1 MNTKNLIIAF
11 ITVSIAALIV
21 SAAAVFA
28 AARSQY
34 AALLTSATEKEITE
48 ESIIEAPKTS
58 SAPET
63 TCAPETTFEE
73 TSAPESTVLFEE
85 ITSAITS
92 AVPEETTAPSAF
104 MLKLEGERLVIF
116 DPVGN
121 KIYERIINVSSLHP
135 KDLEALEEGIAFSE
149 ESKAMS
155 AIYDII
161 S

>member
-1 MNTKNLIIAF
+1 MNTKKLIIAF

-34 AALLTSATEKEITE
+34 AALLASVTEEEITE
-48 ESIIEAPKTS
+48 EDVTEAPITS
-58 SAPET
+58 SLPET
-63 TCAPETTFEE
+63 TCSPETTFEE
-73 TSAPESTVLFEE
+73 TSAPESTLPFEE
-85 ITSAITS
+85 STSAVTS
-92 AVPEETTAPSAF
+92 AVPEETTVPSAF
-104 MLKLEGERLVIF
+104 KLKLEGERLVIF
-116 DPVGN
+116 DHMGN

-135 KDLEALEEGIAFSE
+135 KDLEALEEGISFSE
-149 ESKAMS
+149 ESEAMS